1 MAIILASASPRRKE
15 LLRFITEEFTV
26 SVSDADETTDPEKT
40 PEETVKEL
48 AKIKCEAVSL
58 NFPEDTVIGADTVVV
73 IDNRILGKPADKKEA
88 YAMLRSLSGRSH
100 YVYTGVHIKSCDKSI
115 SFAEKTEVSFFDL
128 SDEEINAYIAT
139 NEPFDKA
146 GSYGIQGKGSTLIRS
161 ITGDYFNVVGLP
173 VAKLNRELKKHGLI

>member
-15 LLRFITEEFTV
+15 LLRFITEDFTV
-26 SVSDADETTDPEKT
+26 SVSDADETADPSKT

-48 AKIKCEAVSL
+48 AMLKGEAVFL
-58 NFPEDTVIGADTVVV
+58 NFPEDTVIAADTVVV
-73 IDNRILGKPADKKEA
+73 IDDTILGKPADKEDA
-88 YAMLRSLSGRSH
+88 FRMLRSLSGRSH
-100 YVYTGVHIKSCDKSI
+100 YVYTGVFVKSKNKEI
-115 SFAEKTEVSFFDL
+115 SFAERTEVNFFEL

-139 NEPFDKA
+139 DEPCDKA

-173 VAKLNRELKKHGLI
+173 VARLNRELKKHGLI